1 MRPNN
6 TLPSMRTSALLLI
19 AALFTATAASAQKVN
34 EAVEIESSGAWYKG
48 KILKVDGDKYFITYD
63 GWDESWNEWVG
74 RDRLRGF
81 RTEATPSPLT
91 KFKVGDRVEVEY
103 GMIPAPATVI
113 EVGENKYH
121 IQYDNKLYKSK
132 WVTEREIKKL

>member
-1 MRPNN
+1 MKHLTFLSAILL
-6 TLPSMRTSALLLI
+6 TLSFSA
-19 AALFTATAASAQKVN
+19 AAQKAG
-34 EAVEIESSGAWYKG
+34 EKIQIESSGAWYDG
-48 KILKVDGDKYFITYD
+48 KILKVEGGKYFVTYD
-63 GWDESWNEWVG
+63 DWGDSWDEWVG
-74 RDRLRGF
+74 IERIRGF
-81 RTEATPSPLT
+81 KTAAAPAPGVSG

-121 IQYDNKLYKSK
+121 IQYDNKLYKTK